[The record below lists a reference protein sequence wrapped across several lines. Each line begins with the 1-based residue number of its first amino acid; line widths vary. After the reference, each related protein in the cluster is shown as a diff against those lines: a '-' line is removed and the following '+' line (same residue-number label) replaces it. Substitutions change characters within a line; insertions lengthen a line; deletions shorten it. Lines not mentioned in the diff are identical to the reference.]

1 MSVSLWPGLVYKLGF
16 IYGNN
21 FQKYPEVCSVCL
33 KVGHSQD
40 KCKEQQ
46 LTKFVA
52 DLPPL
57 DTCYKEVLD
66 GLCAHVHGKK

>member
-1 MSVSLWPGLVYKLGF
+1 MKD
-16 IYGNN
+16 
-21 FQKYPEVCSVCL
+21 
-33 KVGHSQD
+33 GHSQD

-57 DTCYKEVLD
+57 DTYYKEVLNE
-66 GLCAHVHGKK
+66 LCAHVIGKK